1 MIRIEEGDEQKSI
14 GCFLED
20 LTQVPQSKEEFTP
33 AEDSFRSR
41 TSEPAANP
49 SVAPRLH
56 PQVPPLSKHL
66 NKKFETYMNQPM
78 MTPSLIRPDPSCFSQ
93 ERTEKKELPVHLKF
107 KQIDAEAKKLED
119 SIVKAPTACQSLL
132 KVKPFDQNS

>member
-1 MIRIEEGDEQKSI
+1 
-14 GCFLED
+14 
-20 LTQVPQSKEEFTP
+20 
-33 AEDSFRSR
+33 
-41 TSEPAANP
+41 
-49 SVAPRLH
+49 
-56 PQVPPLSKHL
+56 
-66 NKKFETYMNQPM
+66 